1 MDLWYKLYDKTKQT
15 RDRDSSKRNIIKVY
29 IQGVPLIMKK
39 IKMLNDSNN
48 DHWPKHAIILGDRFK
63 HWQLDFLI

>member
-39 IKMLNDSNN
+39 IKILNDSNN
-48 DHWPKHAIILGDRFK
+48 DH
-63 HWQLDFLI
+63 